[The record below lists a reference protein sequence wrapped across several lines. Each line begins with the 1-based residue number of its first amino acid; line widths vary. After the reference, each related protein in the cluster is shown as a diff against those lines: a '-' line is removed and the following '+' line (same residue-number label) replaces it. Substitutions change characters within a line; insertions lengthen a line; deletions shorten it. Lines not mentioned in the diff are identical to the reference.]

1 MKLFNKKQYN
11 RKKKKYALMSTA
23 VTALFIA
30 AVILFN
36 IGFLAIANHFYWY
49 LDLSKGEI
57 YSLCDATKEL
67 LSDVDKDVDIYFTV
81 EADKVASTND
91 YLNTVYKTALK
102 MQSAFDFIHVKC
114 VDIVE
119 NPSFFRDYY
128 NTAATDIYTTSVIVA
143 SGTEFR
149 LFAIDAFFIT
159 NDDGKIWAYQGEY
172 KLVSA
177 ILSMTQSDM
186 PVVAFT
192 GSHGETVGAEASA
205 IMSLFADGGFEV
217 VTVDLAKEDLPDD
230 TRIVVINNPVFDF
243 AGIEAGDSNEI
254 AKLDSFLDTYGTL
267 MVFTSPENAGKLTN
281 LSELL
286 DEWGIK
292 FNPDTHI
299 VDTGNSMSVDGTEVV
314 AQYEKDTLGASLYLD
329 LTALD
334 TMPKT
339 IMRDCMPLTL
349 LYEGNS
355 EYEGSKDVSAILTA
369 HDTARKV
376 CGDSNTSANGDCLM
390 AVSRE
395 SRIINNDYYY
405 SYVLVSG
412 CSDFLANK
420 YIKSDAYANSDII
433 YSTMRITG
441 RDRVLADIDIK
452 VLDNTTMTIT
462 TAQANAWMVCL
473 VTIIP
478 AIAAVCGIVVLVRRR
493 NS

>member
-1 MKLFNKKQYN
+1 MKLYN
-11 RKKKKYALMSTA
+11 EKKKKYTLMSTA
-23 VTALFIA
+23 LTALFIA

-36 IGFLAIANHFYWY
+36 IAFLAIANHFYWY
-49 LDLSKGEI
+49 LDLSSGEI

-67 LSDVDKDVDIYFTV
+67 LADVDKDVDIYFTV

-119 NPSFFRDYY
+119 NPAFFRDYY

-149 LFAIDAFFIT
+149 LFAIDAFYVN
-159 NDDGKIWAYQGEY
+159 NDEGKIWAYQGEY

-177 ILSMTQSDM
+177 ILSLTQSEM

-192 GSHGETVGAEASA
+192 GSHGETVGSEASA
-205 IMSLFADGGFEV
+205 IMSLFEDGGFEV
-217 VTVDLAKEDLPDD
+217 VTVDLTKEDLPED

-243 AGIEAGDSNEI
+243 AGIEAEEGSNEI
-254 AKLDSFLDTYGTL
+254 SKLDAFMDTYGTL

-292 FNPDTHI
+292 FNPDTY
-299 VDTGNSMSVDGTEVV
+299 VKDTGNSMSVDGKEVV

-329 LTALD
+329 LTSLD

-339 IMRDCMPLTL
+339 IMNDCMPLTL
-349 LYEGNS
+349 LYDGNS

-369 HDTARKV
+369 HDTARKI
-376 CGDSNTSANGDCLM
+376 CGDKDVSANGDALM

-395 SRIINNDYYY
+395 TRVVNNDYYY
-405 SYVLVSG
+405 SYMLVSG

-433 YSTMRITG
+433 YSAMRITG
-441 RDRVLADIDIK
+441 RERVLADIDIK

-462 TAQANAWMVCL
+462 TAQANAWMICL

-478 AIAAVCGIVVLVRRR
+478 AIAAVCGIVIIVRRR